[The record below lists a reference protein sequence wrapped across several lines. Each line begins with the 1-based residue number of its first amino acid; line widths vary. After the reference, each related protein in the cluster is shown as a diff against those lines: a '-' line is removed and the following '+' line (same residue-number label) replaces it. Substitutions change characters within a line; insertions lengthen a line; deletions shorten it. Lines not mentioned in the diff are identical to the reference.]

1 MPSNTKLLGQFK
13 NHVIDATKNPTFIHH
28 DWFVDLHLNF
38 VERISFELCDIYKDA
53 DRDVVMALVWIHDYA
68 KILDKDN
75 EHDEKMFEEG
85 RTKLLEI
92 GLNEGFVDK
101 VITYLA
107 IFEKKMEIDLNEAP
121 IEVKIVSSAD
131 AASHLIGPFWSI
143 YFKENN
149 KKSIPELMESNRN
162 KLKKDWERKIVLPEV
177 KVAFK
182 ERHKFA
188 WGQSGNFPD
197 KFLG

>member
-188 WGQSGNFPD
+188 WEQSGNFPD